1 MVRSIGLDIGND
13 SIKLVMEGGRLAIP
27 NIVAPGS
34 PRNLLREEDNV
45 LEALDVEVFSRSLT
59 GGWKQFFVG
68 ELAVEDED
76 NLEMSELENKVESE
90 QSLIVTL
97 VALAVT
103 ALSKSE
109 SFTENPVVEEFVIG
123 SGLPIRQ
130 YAKYKDALIQRLEG
144 EHEVKFVSTP
154 KYRGRTVRIIIK
166 KVTVGIEGAA
176 AILNI
181 ATNDDLSV
189 KDETAYHGTVGV
201 CEIGALTTDFPIMKK
216 LQPDNRFSH
225 GEYFGIAS
233 YLDAIR
239 QDVYDK
245 FGYNFQSRAKLIK
258 RIRESSY
265 LINLVGERRADIKPV
280 VDEHFRR
287 AAVRVVELI
296 QKRWAKYP
304 DAQAFYVLGGGA
316 GALRPYIE
324 ERTHGKLPLRFVND
338 SEWMNAAGYLKMLNN
353 RGMNS
358 EDVTKQPNN
367 TSW

>member
-13 SIKLVMEGGRLAIP
+13 SVKLVMEGGRLAIP

-45 LEALDVEVFSRSLT
+45 LEALDVEVYSRSLT
-59 GGWKQFFVG
+59 GGWKHYFVG

-76 NLEMSELENKVESE
+76 NMEMSEVENKVESE

-103 ALSKSE
+103 ELSRSE
-109 SFTENPVVEEFVIG
+109 SFTENPLIAEYVIG
-123 SGLPIRQ
+123 TGLPIRQ
-130 YAKYKDALIQRLEG
+130 FSRYREAFIQRLEG
-144 EHEVKFVSTP
+144 EHEVKFVTTP
-154 KYRGRTVRIIIK
+154 KYRGRTVRIVVK
-166 KVTVGIEGAA
+166 KVTVGIEGAS

-189 KDETAYHGTVGV
+189 KDEMAYYGTVGI

-239 QDVYDK
+239 QDVYEK
-245 FGYNFQSRAKLIK
+245 FGYNFQSRAKLVK

-265 LINLVGERRADIKPV
+265 LINLVGERRGDIKPI
-280 VDEHFRR
+280 VDEHFKR
-287 AAVRVVELI
+287 ASFRIVDLI
-296 QKRWAKYP
+296 QKRWTKYP
-304 DAQAFYVLGGGA
+304 DAQAFFVLGGGA
-316 GALRPYIE
+316 TALRSYIE
-324 ERTHGKLPLRFVND
+324 EQTHGKLPLRFVND
-338 SEWMNAAGYLKMLNN
+338 SEWQNAAGYLKMLKNQGITEPIDKPSN
-353 RGMNS
+353 DTN
-358 EDVTKQPNN
+358 
-367 TSW
+367 W